1 MTNGTNWQESFE
13 ANMQQLFAG
22 QKELQESQMQLISN
36 IADLKDVV
44 LANAEQIS
52 SLGQTVSDLRSI
64 TSDLV
69 GYSINQEG
77 DIQTVREDLQTLK
90 RRVDA
95 LDGGSNT

>member
-1 MTNGTNWQESFE
+1 
-13 ANMQQLFAG
+13 MQQLFAG
-22 QKELQESQMQLISN
+22 QKELQQSQMQLISN

-77 DIQTVREDLQTLK
+77 DIQTVREDLQALK

-95 LDGGSNT
+95 IDGSSSV

>member
-1 MTNGTNWQESFE
+1 MTNGSNWQQSFE

-22 QKELQESQMQLISN
+22 QKELQQSQMQLISN

-77 DIQTVREDLQTLK
+77 DIQTVREDLQALK

-95 LDGGSNT
+95 IDGSSSV